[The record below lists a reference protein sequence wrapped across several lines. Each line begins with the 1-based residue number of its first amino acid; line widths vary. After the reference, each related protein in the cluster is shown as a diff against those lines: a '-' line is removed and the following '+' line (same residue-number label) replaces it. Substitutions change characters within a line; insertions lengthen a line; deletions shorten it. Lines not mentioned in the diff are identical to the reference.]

1 MNRKDRRELKKD
13 KNLVK
18 ELYSIIVKYLPE
30 LLTMFDNLTDER
42 NKNYV
47 KYTMK
52 TICVTRLFPL
62 LCGITTMT
70 DISTDTFNTD
80 NCIKN
85 ISKICNQNLEELPY
99 WETIQDVFINIK
111 TDELREIQKYI
122 VKTLIR
128 SKMFDRYKYNG
139 YFQLIVDGSG
149 LSSHSYNLNNNC
161 IKRKYKDGKIT
172 YCKYILE
179 CKLAVGNIVISLD
192 SEWIE
197 NEDNLNENQ
206 KQDCETKAFERMA
219 KRIKKN
225 YPKQKFIITADALY
239 CTSPMINICKLNN
252 WKYIF
257 NLNDRLRTVFKDFN
271 DYIEYFNDCSIENY
285 FLDSNYKYKT
295 HRFNIIK
302 FTENKKNKIT
312 NFHYITNLNVT
323 NGNIKNIV
331 ALGRNRWKI
340 ENQGFYNQKY
350 RHFDITHLNS
360 RNDTALKNHYFFIQ
374 IAHTIRQLLENGNK
388 VIKLLNLKIKE
399 VSYLLLSILTSTT
412 ISDLNNLETNFQL
425 RFDD

>member
-1 MNRKDRRELKKD
+1 MNRKEKRELKKD
-13 KNLVK
+13 KNLIK
-18 ELYSIIVKYLPE
+18 ELYSIIVKYMPE
-30 LLTMFDNLTDER
+30 LLTMFNDLTDTR
-42 NKNYV
+42 HQSYV
-47 KYTMK
+47 
-52 TICVTRLFPL
+52 
-62 LCGITTMT
+62 MT
-70 DISTDTFNTD
+70 DISTDIFNSD

-85 ISKICNQNLEELPY
+85 ISQICNQNLKELPY
-99 WETIQDVFINIK
+99 WETIQDVFMNIK
-111 TDELREIQKYI
+111 TDELRDIQKYI
-122 VKTLIR
+122 VKSLIR
-128 SKMFDRYKYNG
+128 SKMFDRYKFDG

-161 IKRKYKDGKIT
+161 IKRKYKDGKIV

-197 NEDNLNENQ
+197 NVETLNENQ
-206 KQDCETKAFERMA
+206 KQDCEIKAFERMA

-225 YPKQKFIITADALY
+225 YPKQKFILTADALY
-239 CTSPMINICKLNN
+239 CTSPMMDICKQNN

-271 DYIEYFNDCSIENY
+271 DYIECFNDCTITNY
-285 FLDSNYKYKT
+285 FLDNNYKYKR

-302 FTENKKNKIT
+302 YTETKKNKTT
-312 NFHYITNLNVT
+312 NFHYVTNLIVT
-323 NGNIKNIV
+323 DGNIKNIV
-331 ALGRNRWKI
+331 CLGRNRWKI
-340 ENQGFYNQKY
+340 ENQGFYNQKH
-350 RHFDITHLNS
+350 RLFDITHLNS

-388 VIKLLNLKIKE
+388 LTKSLNPKIKE
-399 VSYLLLSILTSTT
+399 VSNLLLSNLTST